1 MSELVTIAA
10 LFVDEKGPYVGL
22 PGVDAW
28 GITRDARKYQ
38 GPHPV
43 VAHPPCERWGRYA
56 RGGPSAKVPRKL
68 GDDGGCFAAALEAV
82 RRFGGVLEHPAD
94 SHAWKA
100 FELLAPNVYG
110 GWTVA
115 DFAGGWTCRVDQSHF
130 GHRARKGTWL
140 YACKA
145 TWLPSLPWD
154 RGKGAR
160 IDAGYHSA
168 EERRQAKARGEIR
181 DTGRLTPFERRAT
194 PEPFRDIL
202 IKIARS
208 VKTIKTI

>member
-1 MSELVTIAA
+1 MSEPVTIAA

-22 PGVDAW
+22 DGVDAW
-28 GITRDARKYQ
+28 GITRDAMLYQ

-56 RGGPSAKVPRKL
+56 RGGPSAKVARKI

-100 FELLAPNVYG
+100 FDLLAPNVHG

-115 DFAGGWTCRVDQSHF
+115 DFVGGWTCRVDQSHF
-130 GHRARKGTWL
+130 GHQARKGTWL

-145 TWLPSLPWD
+145 TWLPSLPWE
-154 RGKGAR
+154 RKAGIR
-160 IDAGYHSA
+160 IDAGYHTA
-168 EERRQAKARGEIR
+168 EERRAARGRGENR
-181 DTGRLTPFERRAT
+181 DVGRLSKLERRLTPA
-194 PEPFRDIL
+194 PFGDL
-202 IKIARS
+202 LLSIARS
-208 VKTIKTI
+208 VRL